1 MTFWPPSVRPFCLA
15 LVASL
20 SSLAMSSLS
29 MPLVAAEPGLYEMR
43 VYFAPE
49 GKLDALHARFREHT
63 MKLFAKHGMT
73 NVGYFVPAGDNPER
87 KLVYF
92 LAYPDRAARDASWQ
106 AFLAD
111 PDWKA
116 AHAAS
121 EQDGRLVERIETRFL
136 VPTDFSPMP
145 AIRSLGESLGDRVFE
160 LRTYTATAGNLPAL
174 DARFR
179 DHTMQLFA
187 KHGMTNLVY
196 WHAAEGSPDAERM
209 LIYLLAH
216 ASTDAARAS
225 FASFRQDPAWTQAR
239 TASEERA
246 GGSLTEAKDGV
257 LSEFLVP
264 TDYSP
269 WK

>member
-1 MTFWPPSVRPFCLA
+1 MTTCPPRVPALSRALA
-15 LVASL
+15 IACVVCWSL
-20 SSLAMSSLS
+20 LTMTSSTAD
-29 MPLVAAEPGLYEMR
+29 PGLYEMR
-43 VYFAPE
+43 VYDAPE

-87 KLVYF
+87 RLIYF

-111 PDWKA
+111 PDWKS

-121 EQDGRLVERIETRFL
+121 ERDGPLVKKIVTRFL
-136 VPTDFSPMP
+136 VPTDYSPTP
-145 AIRSLGESLGDRVFE
+145 QVAAVGDRVFE
-160 LRTYTATAGNLPAL
+160 LRTYTATAGNLAAL
-174 DARFR
+174 DGRFR
-179 DHTMQLFA
+179 DHTLSLFK

-196 WHAAEGSPDAERM
+196 WHAAAGSPDADRM

-216 ASTDAARAS
+216 PSREAARAS
-225 FASFRQDPAWTQAR
+225 FDAFRQDPEWVSAR
-239 TASEERA
+239 KASEERA

-257 LSEFLVP
+257 RSDFLVP